1 MENDKYIYT
10 CYWLDG
16 TWCPS
21 REPALFSDFSAG
33 LKWSFKVLLNSIK
46 KTCVKNSKQGQYFKM
61 KKNFEVLLDYAFV
74 KPGSLVFK
82 DSDSLLTAAE
92 KQNGVICLDF
102 EKFTDALWSEFD
114 LIELAWIH
122 KETIL
127 PKMILIDAVPRL
139 KLQPKTFSV
148 EYTFTPEFKTIMVE
162 TPNFLGF
169 IRSLSN
175 VLTIA

>member
-21 REPALFSDFSAG
+21 GEPALFSDFSAG
-33 LKWSFKVLLNSIK
+33 LKWSFKVLLNAIK

-61 KKNFEVLLDYAFV
+61 KKRFRVLLEYTSV
-74 KPGSLVFK
+74 KPDSLVLK
-82 DSDSLLTAAE
+82 GSDSLLTAEE

-102 EKFTDALWSEFD
+102 EKFTNALWSEFD
-114 LIELAWIH
+114 LIELAWVR
-122 KETIL
+122 KEIIL
-127 PKMILIDAVPRL
+127 PRMILIDTIPRT

-148 EYTFTPEFKTIMVE
+148 TYTFTPEFKTIMVE

-169 IRSLSN
+169 IKSLSN

>member
-21 REPALFSDFSAG
+21 GEPALFSDFSAG

-61 KKNFEVLLDYAFV
+61 KKRFRVLLEYTSV
-74 KPGSLVFK
+74 KPDFLVLK
-82 DSDSLLTAAE
+82 GSDSLLTAEE

-102 EKFTDALWSEFD
+102 EKFTNALWSEFD
-114 LIELAWIH
+114 LIELAWVR
-122 KETIL
+122 KEIIP
-127 PKMILIDAVPRL
+127 PKLVPIDAIPRT
-139 KLQPKTFSV
+139 KLEPKTFSV
-148 EYTFTPEFKTIMVE
+148 EYMFTPEVKKILIS
-162 TPNFLGF
+162 TPNFLGV
-169 IRSLSN
+169 IKSLSN

>member
-16 TWCPS
+16 TWFPS
-21 REPALFSDFSAG
+21 GELALFSDFSAG
-33 LKWSFKVLLNSIK
+33 LKWSFEVLLNTIK
-46 KTCVKNSKQGQYFKM
+46 KTCVKNSKKGQYFKM
-61 KKNFEVLLDYAFV
+61 KKNFIVLLETTSVKTDSLAFT
-74 KPGSLVFK
+74 
-82 DSDSLLTAAE
+82 DNDSLLTAEE

-102 EKFTDALWSEFD
+102 EKFTNALWSEFD
-114 LIELAWIH
+114 LIELNWIH

-127 PKMILIDAVPRL
+127 PKMILIDAIPRT

-148 EYTFTPEFKTIMVE
+148 SYMFTPEFKTIMVE

-169 IRSLSN
+169 IKSLSN

>member
-10 CYWLDG
+10 CYWSDG
-16 TWCPS
+16 TWFPS
-21 REPALFSDFSAG
+21 GELALFSDFSAG
-33 LKWSFKVLLNSIK
+33 LKWSFEVLLNTIK
-46 KTCVKNSKQGQYFKM
+46 KTCVKNSKKGQYFKM
-61 KKNFEVLLDYAFV
+61 KKNFIVLLETTSVKTDSLAFT
-74 KPGSLVFK
+74 
-82 DSDSLLTAAE
+82 DNDSLLTAEE

-102 EKFTDALWSEFD
+102 EKFTNALWSEFD
-114 LIELAWIH
+114 LIEWNWIH

-127 PKMILIDAVPRL
+127 PRMILIDALPRL

-148 EYTFTPEFKTIMVE
+148 TYTFTPEFKTIMVE